1 MLHMV
6 GTDRGQGGDALETK
20 PKHPSWDKHIK
31 RKAAA
36 LGLEHFH
43 LKLSLPERQREATV
57 S

>member
-1 MLHMV
+1 MV
-6 GTDRGQGGDALETK
+6 GTDRGRGGDALETK

-36 LGLEHFH
+36 LGLEHFR